1 MKSTNPS
8 NILLK
13 KTIKWL
19 FLLMVLGICVF
30 LIWPTPLTEIDI
42 FIPVQHENIPDGL
55 TVSPPF
61 PKGIEVSISGPRST
75 LKTIKTNI
83 PPYTL
88 DLSNGKIGDLMV
100 PIDKDSISLPPDIT
114 IKKVSPSFLTVTI
127 EKESIKIVPVNVSL
141 LNKPAAGHNIVKIA
155 ASPDSV
161 TLKGPKS
168 KLDPIKKI
176 QTKPVDI
183 NGASESFRKETT
195 LDLDE
200 GIQNTGPSEAIRVEI
215 SIQEKVDFREFKD
228 IPIRGINTRYSYHIS
243 PAVIEI
249 KVKGPI
255 NKLNK
260 LDAGTNIK
268 VHIDLKELQP
278 GLYMKAAAIL
288 LPVDITLIQVDPEIF
303 TVEIDNK
310 PATSE

>member
-1 MKSTNPS
+1 
-8 NILLK
+8 
-13 KTIKWL
+13 
-19 FLLMVLGICVF
+19 
-30 LIWPTPLTEIDI
+30 
-42 FIPVQHENIPDGL
+42 VQHENIPDGL

-61 PKGIEVSISGPRST
+61 PKGFEVSISGPRST
-75 LKTIKTNI
+75 IKAIKTNV

-88 DLSNGKIGDLMV
+88 DLSNAEIGDLTV
-100 PIDKDSISLPPDIT
+100 PIDKDNISLPPDIT
-114 IKKVSPSFLTVTI
+114 IQKVSPSYLTVTV

-141 LNKPAAGHNIVKIA
+141 LNKPAAGHMIVKIT

-183 NGASESFRKETT
+183 NGASESFKKETT

-200 GIQNTGPSEAIRVEI
+200 GMQNTGPSEAILVEI
-215 SIQEKVDFREFKD
+215 SIQEKIDVREFKD
-228 IPIRGINTRYSYHIS
+228 IPVIGMNTRYAYHIS
-243 PAVIEI
+243 PAVIEF

-255 NKLNK
+255 NALDK

-278 GLYMKAAAIL
+278 GLYMKAAAIS

-303 TVEIDNK
+303 TVEIDDK